1 MPSEKK
7 KAFSLGVVDYIQ
19 KPIRALLK
27 RLGNLLR
34 TPQESKHVL
43 VVDDD
48 FKIVKLFQKLLTDV
62 GGITVTE
69 VQNGLRALE
78 YIEGG
83 KKVDLIIL
91 DLLMPEMDGFEALH
105 KIRENPNTCDI
116 PVIIYTGKELT
127 SDDRQRLNNSYEL
140 LLKKG
145 EMTPKELVEQI
156 NRVIASS
163 YGKKAKGGRRKA
175 EGMSL
180 PSLPT
185 SDTSRGYNILLV
197 EDNIAGGMLMR
208 KILEHAGYMVDWAHN
223 GQEALE
229 MLDSNRHA
237 LVLMDMQMPVMDGYE
252 ATRKIREM
260 RVKRSGEKM
269 DIPIIALTAYA
280 MKGDEEKTLAAGCN
294 AYLSKPINGQQ
305 LLDTI
310 QQFLSEQADSEPTTA
325 EKNGDVS
332 APIPMPGGS
341 DADEVVDLE
350 LQKTYLDALSQSI
363 TDLRQH
369 LEGARS
375 HPENRGKN
383 VEQIVILGHN
393 LKGSGGGYGFP
404 QISLLGGMIE
414 KNAREENWVLLPALL
429 EQLAQEY
436 EQIKETV
443 EGQSY

>member
-414 KNAREENWVLLPALL
+414 KNAREENWVLLLALL